1 MIITQTPF
9 RVSFLGGGTDY
20 PEHFRAHGGAVLGT
34 AITRSAFQ
42 TVMRFES
49 KLFEYSIRL
58 AYRQVECV
66 KSLDDVQH
74 RAFQACLRR
83 LELTR
88 DVEVNYAAE
97 LPSFT
102 GLGTS
107 SSFVVGLLNALH
119 AFKGRHCGPMDL
131 CRQAIEIERDVLGEA
146 VGCQDQAWAAYGG
159 VNLIEFKTN
168 DDIIVHRVPLS
179 PDRRREIESHL
190 LLVYT
195 GITRRAADVAE
206 KQVRKCAE
214 NKDRY
219 LKMRKQVDEG
229 FGVLTGEGSL
239 ERLGALLHEGWLL
252 KQSLDDSI
260 SNGRIGEIYK
270 AGLAGGAWGGKL
282 LGAGGGGFVL
292 FVVPPEKKGR
302 VREALK
308 DLREIEIGID
318 APGSR
323 VIHAS

>member
-1 MIITQTPF
+1 VIITQTPF

-20 PEHFRAHGGAVLGT
+20 PEHFRKHGGAVLGT
-34 AITRSAFQ
+34 AISRSAYQ

-49 KLFEYSIRL
+49 SLFDYSIRL
-58 AYRQVECV
+58 GYRQVECV
-66 KSLDDVQH
+66 RTLDEIQH

-83 LELTR
+83 LEISH

-119 AFKGRHCGPMDL
+119 SFKGRFATPMEL

-146 VGCQDQAWAAYGG
+146 VGCQDQAWAALGG
-159 VNLIEFKTN
+159 MGLIEFKPN
-168 DDIIVHRVPLS
+168 DDIVVTRIPMS
-179 PDRRREIESHL
+179 TQRRAEIESHL
-190 LLVYT
+190 LMVFT
-195 GITRRAADVAE
+195 GITRRAADLAS
-206 KQVRKCAE
+206 KQIKKADE

-219 LKMRKQVDEG
+219 LRMRRQVDEG
-229 FGVLTGEGSL
+229 YSVLTGNASL
-239 ERLGALLHEGWLL
+239 ANLGTLLHEGWML
-252 KQSLDDSI
+252 KQSLDESI
-260 SNGRIGEIYK
+260 SNGKIGEIYK
-270 AGLAGGAWGGKL
+270 AGTDAGAWGGKL

-292 FVVPPEKKGR
+292 FVVPPERRER
-302 VREALK
+302 VRNALK
-308 DLREIEIGID
+308 GYQEISFGID

>member
-20 PEHFRAHGGAVLGT
+20 PEHFRKHGGAVLGT
-34 AITRSAFQ
+34 AISRFAFQ

-49 KLFEYSIRL
+49 SLFDYSIRL
-58 AYRQVECV
+58 GYRQVECV
-66 KSLDDVQH
+66 RSLDEIQH
-74 RAFQACLRR
+74 RAYQACLRR
-83 LELTR
+83 LELTQGI
-88 DVEVNYAAE
+88 EANYNAE
-97 LPSFT
+97 LPGFT

-119 AFKGRHCGPMDL
+119 SFKGRYATPMEL
-131 CRQAIEIERDVLGEA
+131 TRQAIEIERDVLGEA
-146 VGCQDQAWAAYGG
+146 VGCQDQAWAAFGG
-159 VNLIEFKTN
+159 MGLIEFKPN
-168 DDIIVHRVPLS
+168 DDIVVTRIPMS
-179 PDRRREIESHL
+179 PARRAEIESHL
-190 LLVYT
+190 LMVFT
-195 GITRRAADVAE
+195 GITRRAADLASRQI
-206 KQVRKCAE
+206 KKADE

-219 LKMRKQVDEG
+219 LRMRQQVDEG
-229 FGVLTGEGSL
+229 YAVLTGSAGLEG
-239 ERLGALLHEGWLL
+239 LGRLLHEGWML
-252 KQSLDDSI
+252 KQSLDESI

-270 AGLAGGAWGGKL
+270 AGLGAGAWGGKL

-292 FVVPPEKKGR
+292 FVVPPERRAR

-308 DLREIEIGID
+308 DYQEIPFGID

>member
-20 PEHFRAHGGAVLGT
+20 PEHYRAHGGAVLGT
-34 AITRSAFQ
+34 AIDRSAFQ

-49 KLFEYSIRL
+49 KLFDYSIRL

-66 KSLDDVQH
+66 RTLDEVQH

-83 LELTR
+83 LELSH
-88 DVEVNYAAE
+88 DIEVNYAAE

-131 CRQAIEIERDVLGEA
+131 CRQAIEIERDALGEA
-146 VGCQDQAWAAYGG
+146 VGCQDQAWAAFGG
-159 VNLIEFKTN
+159 VGLIEFKTC
-168 DDIIVHRVPLS
+168 DDIVVHRIALS
-179 PDRRREIESHL
+179 PARRREIESHL
-190 LLVYT
+190 MLVYT
-195 GITRRAADVAE
+195 GITRRAADVAARQI
-206 KQVRKCAE
+206 KKAAD

-219 LKMRKQVDEG
+219 LRMRRQVDEG
-229 FGVLTGEGSL
+229 YAVLTGQGSL
-239 ERLGALLHEGWLL
+239 EPLGALLHEGWML
-252 KQSLDDSI
+252 KQALDESI
-260 SNGRIGEIYK
+260 SNGRIGDIYRTGIE
-270 AGLAGGAWGGKL
+270 AGAWGGKL

-292 FVVPPEKKGR
+292 FVVPPER
-302 VREALK
+302 RPAVRAALH